1 MLCRIIFLLNPPALT
16 LISWIGGFTALM
28 SALIAVQQNDIK
40 RILAYSTLSQLGY
53 MVMAVGLNGPGAAMF
68 HLTTHAFF
76 KALLFLGAGSVIL
89 AVHHEQDIW
98 KMGGLRTKM
107 PVTFWTFIA
116 GTLALAAVWPLSGFF
131 SKDAVLAKALEQHN
145 YALFTLGMLVA
156 ALTAFYMFRLVFV
169 VFGGTEKSEAAGHA
183 HESPQVILW
192 PLRILATLSIIG
204 GVIGIEGIYSRHFEA
219 SGVAPEL
226 PWWQQLIYPFEHSPA
241 TALIGLCVATLGFL
255 GAWALYAGAKTDP
268 LPAKLGAVSRAM
280 SNRFYFDELYEET
293 FIWAHDFIAAVA
305 NFIDRWIISGL
316 VLFIHGTTELTGR
329 ALRLVQNGN
338 LQTYAFLFAMGA
350 AVVLYFALK

>member
-1 MLCRIIFLLNPPALT
+1 
-16 LISWIGGFTALM
+16 
-28 SALIAVQQNDIK
+28 
-40 RILAYSTLSQLGY
+40 
-53 MVMAVGLNGPGAAMF
+53 
-68 HLTTHAFF
+68 
-76 KALLFLGAGSVIL
+76 
-89 AVHHEQDIW
+89 
-98 KMGGLRTKM
+98 MGGLRQKM

-131 SKDAVLAKALEQHN
+131 SKDAVLAQALDRHN
-145 YALFTLGMLVA
+145 YALFALGALVA

-169 VFGGTEKSEAAGHA
+169 VFGGTGKSEAAGHA

-192 PLRILATLSIIG
+192 PLRILATLSIVG
-204 GVIGIEGIYSRHFEA
+204 GVIGIEGIYERHFEA
-219 SGVAPEL
+219 AEGATEL
-226 PWWQQLIYPFEHSPA
+226 SFWQQLFYPFEHSLGPA
-241 TALIGLCVATLGFL
+241 VIGLAAAALGIL

-293 FIWAHDFIAAVA
+293 FIRAHDFIAAVA